1 MRNKIKLLLTFSS
14 RSCYTHFSKSLSLDW
29 NLVSFPPCLST
40 ETIVAFVSGLKKLEK
55 TKQKPFVVL
64 FCVCP
69 GSLFSLCFM
78 FINTNFLSTCGVII
92 SEGFSEYRVPPPHYR
107 TRERVM
113 K

>member
-29 NLVSFPPCLST
+29 NLVSFPPCLPT
-40 ETIVAFVSGLKKLEK
+40 ETIVAFVSRLKELEENK
-55 TKQKPFVVL
+55 KNFVLL
-64 FCVCP
+64 FCVCV
-69 GSLFSLCFM
+69 SWVFSLCFM

-107 TRERVM
+107 TRERSM